1 MQAPGTSVINIKSA
15 MLPPLVLLTMLFCA
29 VDVRAGE
36 LDTSMFALS
45 GYGTVGVVHSSER
58 QADYTN
64 SPWYKPSGAGYSQ
77 NWSASVDSRIG
88 LQLDAK
94 FNPQLS
100 AVVQVVSQLRYDN
113 TYTPSLE
120 WANVKYDFTPDT
132 SVRLGRIVT
141 STFLASD
148 YRNVGYAYPWVRP
161 PLDVYN
167 MMPVNTNDGVDVSY
181 RSHFG
186 DATNTIQGLYGVD
199 NPKSPGNAYNPAI
212 SNNPA
217 RNIWGVFDTYESG
230 PATLR
235 LAYQRANLSL
245 DGINTFFDLFKQFGS
260 QGINLANKYGSY
272 KVPGAFWGASASYD
286 PGKWFV
292 MGEFGQ
298 SKIQPS
304 FMGEQ
309 RAWYVSSGY
318 RTGNFTPYVA
328 YSRSKKLSNTSDPGL
343 NLGLVPAGPMQGFA
357 ARLNA
362 GLNSFLKPTTGTTVT
377 VGCRWDIMKNTDL
390 KLQYEHVSLDAGS
403 SGLLINPQPGYKPG
417 GSFNLIS
424 AAVDWVF

>member
-1 MQAPGTSVINIKSA
+1 MQAQCTSVFNRTSA
-15 MLPPLVLLTMLFCA
+15 KLTSLVLMSMMLYVVGA
-29 VDVRAGE
+29 RAENAGE
-36 LDTSMFALS
+36 SVFALS
-45 GYGTVGVVHSSER
+45 GFGTVGLVHSSEH

-64 SPWYKPSGAGYSQ
+64 SPWYKPSGAGYSK
-77 NWSASVDSRIG
+77 NWSAGIDSRIA

-94 FNPQLS
+94 FTPQFS
-100 AVVQVVSQLRYDN
+100 VVVQAISELRYDN

-132 SVRLGRIVT
+132 SVRLGRIVM

-181 RSHFG
+181 RSHLG
-186 DATNTIQGLYGVD
+186 DASNTIQGFYGVD
-199 NPKSPGNAYNPAI
+199 NLKSPGNAYNPAI
-212 SNNPA
+212 ANNPA
-217 RNIWGVFDTYESG
+217 RNSWGIFDTYESG
-230 PATLR
+230 SATLR
-235 LAYQRANLSL
+235 LAYQHSNLSL
-245 DGINTFFDLFKQFGS
+245 DGVNTFFDLFKQFGP
-260 QGINLANKYGSY
+260 QGIDLAEKYGTY
-272 KVPGAFWGASASYD
+272 KTPVTFWGASASYD

-292 MGEFGQ
+292 TGEFGQ
-298 SKIQPS
+298 NKIQPS

-318 RTGNFTPYVA
+318 RTGDLTPYVA
-328 YSRSKKLSNTSDPGL
+328 YTRSKKLSVTSDPGL
-343 NLGLVPAGPMQGFA
+343 NLGIVPGYMQGFA
-357 ARLNA
+357 AGLNA
-362 GLNSFLKPTTGTTVT
+362 GLNGFLKPTTGTTVT
-377 VGCRWDIMKNTDL
+377 LGCRWDIMKNADL
-390 KLQYEHVSLDAGS
+390 KLQYEHTRLDAGS
-403 SGLLINPQPGYKPG
+403 SGLLINLQPGYMPG